1 MNSDKETHNSVKRRL
16 TKSKDDRVIEGVC
29 GGLAE
34 YFEIDSV
41 IVRLVFLIS
50 VFINGFGILLY
61 IILMIVMPKQDIEEQ
76 SQPSKIIN
84 DNVQHMGEQVKDM
97 IENISEQTEESVK
110 EKLTDSDQKMKK
122 AHERSKW
129 FGALIILLGIFFFLD
144 ELNLVWWF
152 NEDLFLPLLLIFIG
166 LWILIKRGDR

>member
-61 IILMIVMPKQDIEEQ
+61 IILMIVMPKHDIEEQ

-84 DNVQHMGEQVKDM
+84 DNIQHIEEHVKDM

-110 EKLTDSDQKMKK
+110 EKVIDSDQKMKK

-144 ELNLVWWF
+144 ELNLIWWF

>member
-84 DNVQHMGEQVKDM
+84 DNVQHMGEHVKDM

-110 EKLTDSDQKMKK
+110 EKVTDSDQKMKK

-144 ELNLVWWF
+144 ELNLIWWF